1 MELVLIV
8 TFAALIGGGLRY
20 VIPGRD
26 RHGLVLL
33 PSLQVAIAA
42 ILWSS
47 AVWLGLEPSTVWPW
61 LVSLV
66 PATVATVWLGITLPR
81 KRDAEDER
89 FFAEL
94 TAPGHTPPWS

>member
-8 TFAALIGGGLRY
+8 TFAALIGGALRY

-33 PSLQVAIAA
+33 PAFTVAIAA

-47 AVWLGLEPSTVWPW
+47 AVWLGLGPSTVWPW
-61 LVSLV
+61 LVALL
-66 PATVATVWLGITLPR
+66 PAAIATIWLGIVLP
-81 KRDAEDER
+81 KQRDREDEQL
-89 FFAEL
+89 FAEL
-94 TAPGHTPPWS
+94 TAPGRTQAQA